1 MFGVIGFVARRRL
14 KACKQRL
21 ENLFFGWIRFA
32 SGNPA
37 DGDVSAGDA
46 IQRAFRIARQVT
58 CDEKKHAKHYRDYA
72 HCPDSHSDY
81 KRSGKRQVPARFW
94 LAEPRRILSFEPMEF
109 SPQQDAALK
118 AVSRWLRDGRPQVF
132 RLFGYAGT
140 GKTTLARHFAEH
152 VDGSVQFAAFTGK
165 AAQVLRSKGA
175 VNARTIHSLIYRP
188 RGEEAVSDE
197 STGRTTMSPTF
208 SLNRQSPVAK
218 AALIVIDECSM
229 VDEALGRDLMSFGT
243 PILVLGD
250 PGQLPPIS
258 GGGFFTDH
266 EPDILL
272 TEIHRQA
279 RDNPIIRLALDVR
292 EGREFMQ
299 GNYGTAQVIGKAD
312 VTQDLVL
319 AADQVLVG
327 ANRTRRL
334 YNRRI
339 RALKG
344 YEGETPVVGDK
355 LVCLRNDPAKG
366 LLNGSLWK
374 VMTSSRETVKP
385 GINLLVSPE
394 EDDPDRGVS
403 KIKLLKAA
411 FEEPESDIP
420 WSTKKRYDDFD
431 FGYALTVHKAQGS
444 QWDNVV
450 LFDESYA
457 FKDTRQRWLYTAI
470 TRAAE
475 RLTVVR

>member
-1 MFGVIGFVARRRL
+1 M
-14 KACKQRL
+14 Q
-21 ENLFFGWIRFA
+21 
-32 SGNPA
+32 
-37 DGDVSAGDA
+37 
-46 IQRAFRIARQVT
+46 
-58 CDEKKHAKHYRDYA
+58 
-72 HCPDSHSDY
+72 
-81 KRSGKRQVPARFW
+81 
-94 LAEPRRILSFEPMEF
+94 F

-118 AVSRWLRDGRPQVF
+118 AVDRWLKEGRKPIF

-175 VNARTIHSLIYRP
+175 TNARTLHSLIYRP
-188 RGEEAVSDE
+188 RGEEAVEDE
-197 STGRTTMSPTF
+197 TTGKTSIAPTF

-218 AALIVIDECSM
+218 AKLVVVDECSM
-229 VDEALGRDLMSFGT
+229 VDEQLGRDLMSFGT

-250 PGQLPPIS
+250 PAQLPPIS
-258 GGGFFTDH
+258 GGGFFTEH
-266 EPDILL
+266 EPDHLL

-279 RDNPIIRLALDVR
+279 RDNPIIRLALEVR
-292 EGREFMQ
+292 EGREID
-299 GNYGTAQVIGKAD
+299 YGEYGAARVIGRD
-312 VTQDLVL
+312 EVNQDLVL
-319 AADQVLVG
+319 SADQVLVG
-327 ANRTRRL
+327 TNRTRRR
-334 YNRRI
+334 YNQRLRQ
-339 RALKG
+339 LKG
-344 YEGETPVVGDK
+344 FDASYPQAGDK

-394 EDDPDRGVS
+394 EDDPDRGVA

-411 FEEPESDIP
+411 FENPDEEIP
-420 WSTKKRYDDFD
+420 WQQKKRFDDFD
-431 FGYALTVHKAQGS
+431 YGYALTVHKAQGS
-444 QWDNVV
+444 QWNEVV
-450 LFDESYA
+450 LFDESFA
-457 FKDTRQRWLYTAI
+457 FRETRQRWLYTAI